1 MLIVGLGNKGKEYQN
16 TRHNIGFVAVDRL
29 SEQYQFSWHKNI
41 KFKSE
46 LAEGVISGNKLLMA
60 KPMTYMNLSG
70 EAVQALC
77 TYYRIKPQDIFVLH
91 DDIDLEVGRIKYK
104 FAGGSGGHNGLNSLD
119 RILGKNYHR
128 IRIGVGRPEAAFDVS
143 DYVLRSFANDEYQ
156 IVSESIDVIVKHIPL
171 LLTGKIEEFQMS
183 FPRRR
188 EPSKV

>member
-1 MLIVGLGNKGKEYQN
+1 MMLIVGLGNKGKEYQN

-29 SEQYQFSWHKNI
+29 SEHYQFNWHKNI

-46 LAEGVISGNKLLMA
+46 LADGVISGNKLLMA

-119 RILGKNYHR
+119 RVLGKNYHR
-128 IRIGVGRPEAAFDVS
+128 IRIGVGRPNPALDVS
-143 DYVLRSFANDEYQ
+143 DYVLGPFSHNEHKIISDSVD
-156 IVSESIDVIVKHIPL
+156 IIVKHISL
-171 LLTGKIEEFQMS
+171 LLAGKIEEFQ
-183 FPRRR
+183 RNAHGHLTT
-188 EPSKV
+188 